1 MTTLLD
7 GTVIPSYLGVTTK
20 SHNHSTNPTMSDFVL
35 RLGEVKRIV
44 YPADPLS
51 YSGKF
56 VEYEV
61 DVQFRTGTGQYTTST
76 YRGVTANNTFG
87 GIADQFWSTY
97 RANPNP
103 QNYESKNFG
112 IGSQVLLLCVSGSQT
127 FAVILGGIFNPEDI
141 AHSKSDGHH
150 LFFEFNGVRTEIKD
164 DGELELTFRGKTKA
178 DGELDNSAVPEAEGT
193 RLQINKEGNFLIA
206 TPDDAQYVK
215 FNHQDHKLEVLADT
229 EWNVQVNGQT
239 VITSQGSVEVTT
251 SAEATHNASGNIFMR
266 SAGVHVGGATDQWV
280 KGTTYRNAESSI
292 NNQLLSVMQSI
303 SQQLTDAATS
313 LQTAAIANALS
324 GSAAAPDFSKAAVA
338 LAQMGALFVQMA
350 GVIQVFEAASGT
362 YLSNKNLTD

>member
-1 MTTLLD
+1 MTTLRD
-7 GTVIPSYLGVTTK
+7 GTVIPSYLGASSSYSRKPNSQLTDN
-20 SHNHSTNPTMSDFVL
+20 SL
-35 RLGEVKRIV
+35 RLGEVRGIV
-44 YPADPLS
+44 YPNDPGS
-51 YSGKF
+51 YSKRV
-56 VEYEV
+56 VEYDI
-61 DVQFRTGTGQYTTST
+61 DVQYRDGEGVSSTSKF
-76 YRGVTANNTFG
+76 RGVAANNIFG
-87 GIADQFWSTY
+87 GIADQFHATY
-97 RANPNP
+97 RAEPNP
-103 QNYESKNFG
+103 KEYSSNGFGVGSKVLVACVGGSQQFG
-112 IGSQVLLLCVSGSQT
+112 I
-127 FAVILGGIFNPEDI
+127 ILGGIKDPDDE
-141 AHSKSDGHH
+141 AESKADGHN
-150 LFFEFNGVRTEIKD
+150 LFFEFNGVRVQIKD
-164 DGELELTFRGKTKA
+164 DGELELTFRGKTKV

-239 VITSQGSVEVTT
+239 VITSQGSIEVTT
-251 SAEATHNASGNIFMR
+251 NAEATHNASGNIFMR

-280 KGTTYRNAESSI
+280 KGTTYRNAESSM
-292 NNQLLSVMQSI
+292 NNQLLSVMQSV

-313 LQTAAIANALS
+313 LQTAAIANAIS
-324 GSAAAPDFSKAAVA
+324 GSTAAPDFSKAAVA